1 MSAELD
7 RLLEPAGLAAKGW
20 CWAGET
26 PLAQWQRLAAVDAAG
41 AEAGHDVTVELSWRE
56 DEHGVPLLEAEL
68 AWRVSA
74 TCQRCLEEMELGLQA
89 SPRLFFGTQAQL
101 DASIAGAGFEPCE
114 LEPGTTLRQLLEDE
128 LLLAMPAFP
137 VHAQAEECGAL
148 AKKLAQLEPEN
159 DGHSGSSPFAV
170 LAELKRKN

>member
-20 CWAGET
+20 RWAGET
-26 PLAQWQRLAAVDAAG
+26 PLAHWPRLAAVDAAG
-41 AEAGHDVTVELSWRE
+41 AEAGHGVTVEVTWRE

-68 AWRVSA
+68 AWRVNT
-74 TCQRCLEEMELGLQA
+74 TCQRCVEEMELALQA

-137 VHAQAEECGAL
+137 AHERNEECGAL
-148 AKKLAQLEPEN
+148 AEKLAQLQPES

>member
-20 CWAGET
+20 HWAGKT
-26 PLAQWQRLAAVDAAG
+26 PLAQWPRLAAVDAAG
-41 AEAGHDVTVELSWRE
+41 PGAGHDVTVELSWQE

-68 AWRVSA
+68 AWCVSV

-89 SPRLFFGTQAQL
+89 SPRLFFGSQAQL

-137 VHAQAEECGAL
+137 VHEQADECGAL
-148 AKKLAQLEPEN
+148 ADKLAQLEPES
-159 DGHSGSSPFAV
+159 DGQSGSSPFAV

>member
-7 RLLEPAGLAAKGW
+7 RVLEPAGLAAKGLH
-20 CWAGET
+20 WAGET
-26 PLAQWQRLAAVDAAG
+26 PLAQWPRLAALDAAG
-41 AEAGHDVTVELSWRE
+41 GEPGHDVTVEYSWRE

-68 AWRVSA
+68 AWRA
-74 TCQRCLEEMELGLQA
+74 GAICQRCLEKMELVLRA
-89 SPRLFFGTQAQL
+89 NPRLFFGSEAQL

-128 LLLAMPAFP
+128 LLLALTAFP
-137 VHAQAEECGAL
+137 AHEQVEECGAL
-148 AKKLAQLEPEN
+148 AKKLAQLGP
-159 DGHSGSSPFAV
+159 DSGGHSGSSPFAV

>member
-20 CWAGET
+20 HWSGET
-26 PLAQWQRLAAVDAAG
+26 PLGQWPRLAALDPVGAAAG
-41 AEAGHDVTVELSWRE
+41 RSVTVGLSWRE
-56 DEHGVPLLEAEL
+56 DEHRVPLLEAEL
-68 AWRVSA
+68 AWRVGA
-74 TCQRCLEEMELGLQA
+74 TCQRCLEKMELALHA
-89 SPRLFFGTQAQL
+89 STRLFFGSQAQL

-128 LLLAMPAFP
+128 MLLEMPAFP
-137 VHAQAEECGAL
+137 AHEQLEECGAL
-148 AKKLAQLEPEN
+148 ARKLAQLEPDS